1 MEFKE
6 FFIQSSS
13 GYSNCVIRSFC
24 KLYDK
29 SYDEVYAELLELTKE
44 LKADNYNDIIVFE
57 TYMQRHNTF
66 KIGFLKTK
74 VKELN
79 LGNGNYIVFCYD
91 KKDFYHMIPI
101 INQTIYDKNTD
112 CLELYV
118 IDIYKEE

>member
-1 MEFKE
+1 MKYQKY
-6 FFIQSSS
+6 FIESSN

-24 KLYDK
+24 KLYGK

-66 KIGFLKTK
+66 KIESLKTK

-79 LGNGNYIVFCYD
+79 LDNGNYIVFY
-91 KKDFYHMIPI
+91 
-101 INQTIYDKNTD
+101 
-112 CLELYV
+112 
-118 IDIYKEE
+118 